1 MTAIAR
7 RLLDLFEGPAGLEP
21 WSPPETGAA
30 LCELLPWRAFDE
42 RGELYV
48 NAGSVGFAIE
58 IPPFAGIDAETLGA
72 LAGTLADAAP
82 ERCTVQVI
90 HWASPRFGAALD
102 AWAGPRAHAGPVQAG
117 MARRRLRLLERAG
130 WRALH
135 PGGPPF
141 TLADYRAF
149 VCASL
154 AGPPGPAPE
163 TALSAFRRA
172 LEGTLASA
180 GAATRRLGPDALLS
194 LASELTAPAITPD
207 EEAGTPTH
215 LHRPN
220 RRWSPRDPLHLQCA
234 APGRALTVA
243 PTGLVFHDGGTPR
256 SAKGGDTRAG
266 DVAVRVLTAATFP
279 EVWPGWRGNA
289 LIGDFHRD
297 FLQPGCPVL
306 TCLTVMTGEAADGE
320 KAFLKSARATQ
331 QAGTGIARYLPG
343 LPEKA
348 RDWQFVTERI
358 KDGERLVR
366 ACYMAAV
373 YAPLDSLDE
382 AEQAV
387 RAIYHGQGWRV
398 SAERYVQLPSWL
410 SCLPMVPAG
419 GLDADLARMGRMK
432 TLLTSSVVNLAPVH
446 GEWRGQSNVLPVG
459 NVPGGGGSSNADNPP
474 ALFLIGRRGQP
485 AGWSPFANEAGN
497 YNVAVTGKSGS
508 GKSVLMQELVTG
520 IVGAGG
526 EAVVIDDGRS
536 FQHTAEALEGAF
548 IAFGKDP
555 ACLNPFAMID
565 AGTANRDGDYR
576 EECFAML
583 AGVIGRMCRRRGS
596 IDDIEAALIA
606 EAIASAW
613 DEKGNEADLGT
624 VRNNL
629 DARDDR
635 RAKDMATALG
645 PWCPGGAMGRLFA
658 GAETPA
664 LDAALTVFELA
675 ELKGR
680 GDVQAV
686 VLMLVVFLAT
696 QRMYH
701 GERTRAKAIVI
712 DEAWDLLSGEDSKAF
727 LEGAA
732 RRARKYRGSLIT
744 GTQSVNDYY
753 ANPAARAA
761 WENSDWTIFLAQK
774 DESVELL
781 KQEKR
786 IHCDPGMERA
796 LQEPDHGR
804 GPLCR
809 AAAARPGRLAGGA
822 PRARCLVGGA
832 VLLARPRLRGGGKA
846 QGRRALHRRGH
857 RPARRG
863 RSPRGRRADRRRGPP
878 RRCRS
883 RHRPC
888 GRQGSGRMNARTVED
903 RREAA
908 AAEDADGRLAWP
920 GDPEGIAAVDID
932 FEALAY
938 VLANTCRFGGRT
950 RQYHSLAAHAVVASE
965 EVEALDGLG
974 AGERRSLALHALI
987 ADAPSAWLRGEPS
1000 SSQRTAKLAASI
1012 EAAVREAAGLDP
1024 VLDEDSAELLRFVF
1038 RMTAAAERRDL
1049 ADADAGP
1056 GAAFPPL
1063 RRRIRAVGPGR
1074 AARLWLARFRALSGP
1089 PRSGDAQ
1096 AGQPDGEENGNG
1108 AGMQAERDAEE
1119 SSDGAARQAA

>member
-1 MTAIAR
+1 MTSIGSGLAR

-82 ERCTVQVI
+82 ERCTVQII

-102 AWAGPRAHAGPVQAG
+102 AWAGPRGHAGGVQAG
-117 MARRRLRLLERAG
+117 MARRRLRLLEGAG

-141 TLADYRAF
+141 TLSDYRAF

-180 GAATRRLGPDALLS
+180 GAATRRLAPDALLS
-194 LASELTAPAITPD
+194 LAAELAAPAIAPD
-207 EEAGTPTH
+207 AEAGTPTP
-215 LHRPN
+215 LHRPR
-220 RRWSPRDPLHLQCA
+220 RRWSPRDALHLQCA

-243 PTGLVFHDGGTPR
+243 PTGLVFHRPGGE
-256 SAKGGDTRAG
+256 

-306 TCLTVMTGEAADGE
+306 TCLTATTGEAADGE

-348 RDWQFVTERI
+348 RDWQCVTERL

-373 YAPLDSLDE
+373 YAPLDALDE

-432 TLLTSSVVNLAPVH
+432 TLLTSSAVNLAPLH
-446 GEWRGQSNVLPVG
+446 GEWRGQPAD
-459 NVPGGGGSSNADNPP
+459 PDNPP

-520 IVGAGG
+520 LIGAGG

-536 FQHTAEALEGAF
+536 FQHTAEALGGVF

-565 AGTANRDGDYR
+565 AGTANHDGDYR

-606 EAIASAW
+606 EAIAAAW
-613 DEKGNEADLGT
+613 DEAGNAADLGT
-624 VRNNL
+624 VRRNL

-712 DEAWDLLSGEDSKAF
+712 DEAWDLLSGEDSRAF

-732 RRARKYRGSLIT
+732 RRARKYRGSLVT

-781 KQEKR
+781 KSEKR

-796 LQEPDHGR
+796 LKSLTTAEGR
-804 GPLCR
+804 
-809 AAAARPGRLAGGA
+809 
-822 PRARCLVGGA
+822 
-832 VLLARPRLRGGGKA
+832 
-846 QGRRALHRRGH
+846 
-857 RPARRG
+857 
-863 RSPRGRRADRRRGPP
+863 
-878 RRCRS
+878 
-883 RHRPC
+883 
-888 GRQGSGRMNARTVED
+888 
-903 RREAA
+903 
-908 AAEDADGRLAWP
+908 
-920 GDPEGIAAVDID
+920 
-932 FEALAY
+932 Y
-938 VLANTCRFGGRT
+938 
-950 RQYHSLAAHAVVASE
+950 
-965 EVEALDGLG
+965 
-974 AGERRSLALHALI
+974 
-987 ADAPSAWLRGEPS
+987 
-1000 SSQRTAKLAASI
+1000 
-1012 EAAVREAAGLDP
+1012 
-1024 VLDEDSAELLRFVF
+1024 AELLLHGPDGWRVARLVLDSWSVALFSSRGPAF
-1038 RMTAAAERRDL
+1038 AAVERLKAEGLSTVEAIDRL
-1049 ADADAGP
+1049 ADDGLRHECPLAD
-1056 GAAFPPL
+1056 GAPTGGNL
-1063 RRRIRAVGPGR
+1063 RHDDNETGNRAEQGGGGDR
-1074 AARLWLARFRALSGP
+1074 AASGRGDGGGDRA
-1089 PRSGDAQ
+1089 
-1096 AGQPDGEENGNG
+1096 G
-1108 AGMQAERDAEE
+1108 ADRDTEHA
-1119 SSDGAARQAA
+1119 DDKGADE

>member
-1 MTAIAR
+1 MSLAR
-7 RLLDLFEGPAGLEP
+7 LMDLFEGPAGLDP
-21 WSPPETGAA
+21 WSPPEMPAA
-30 LCELLPWRAFDE
+30 LHALLPWRAFDE
-42 RGELYV
+42 ASELYV
-48 NAGSVGFAIE
+48 NAGSVGFLVE
-58 IPPFAGIDAETLGA
+58 VPPFPGIDAETLGA

-82 ERCTVQVI
+82 ERATVQVI

-102 AWAGPRAHAGPVQAG
+102 AWAAPRGRAGAVQG
-117 MARRRLRLLERAG
+117 RMATRRTRLLGPAG

-141 TLADYRAF
+141 TLADYRVFIA
-149 VCASL
+149 AAL
-154 AGPPGPAPE
+154 AGPPGPAAE
-163 TALSAFRRA
+163 TALGAFRRA

-180 GAATRRLGPDALLS
+180 GAQARRLEPDALLS
-194 LASELTAPAITPD
+194 LAAELAAPDIGGERD
-207 EEAGTPTH
+207 GGCN
-215 LHRPN
+215 RPR

-234 APGRALTVA
+234 APGRALTVTPA
-243 PTGLVFHDGGTPR
+243 GLVFHHPDG
-256 SAKGGDTRAG
+256 A
-266 DVAVRVLTAATFP
+266 DVAVRVLSAVAFP

-306 TCLTVMTGEAADGE
+306 TTLTVMTGEAADGE
-320 KAFLKSARATQ
+320 RAFLKSARATQ
-331 QAGTGIARYLPG
+331 QAGTGLARYLPG

-348 RDWQFVTERI
+348 RDWQAVTERL
-358 KDGERLVR
+358 KDGERLVK

-373 YAPLDSLDE
+373 YAPPDAIDE

-398 SAERYVQLPSWL
+398 NAERYVQLPSWL
-410 SCLPMVPAG
+410 ACLPMVPAG

-432 TLLTSSVVNLAPVH
+432 TLLTAAAVDLAPVH
-446 GEWRGQSNVLPVG
+446 GEWRGQAANP
-459 NVPGGGGSSNADNPP
+459 DTPP

-485 AGWSPFANEAGN
+485 ACWSPFANAAGN

-536 FQHTAEALEGAF
+536 FQHTAEALGGAF

-565 AGTANRDGDYR
+565 AGTAGHDGDYR

-583 AGVIGRMCRRRGS
+583 AGVVGRMCRRRGS

-606 EAIASAW
+606 EAIAAAW
-613 DEKGNEADLGT
+613 DGEGNGADLGT
-624 VRNNL
+624 VRGHL

-658 GAETPA
+658 GSQTPI

-680 GDVQAV
+680 GDVQGV

-701 GERTRAKAIVI
+701 GPRTRAKAIVI

-732 RRARKYRGSLIT
+732 RRARKYRGALVT

-761 WENSDWTIFLAQK
+761 WENSDWVIFLAQK

-781 KQEKR
+781 KSEKR

-796 LQEPDHGR
+796 LKS
-804 GPLCR
+804 L
-809 AAAARPGRLAGGA
+809 
-822 PRARCLVGGA
+822 
-832 VLLARPRLRGGGKA
+832 
-846 QGRRALHRRGH
+846 
-857 RPARRG
+857 
-863 RSPRGRRADRRRGPP
+863 
-878 RRCRS
+878 
-883 RHRPC
+883 
-888 GRQGSGRMNARTVED
+888 TT
-903 RREAA
+903 
-908 AAEDADGRLAWP
+908 ADGRYAELVLHGPDGWRVARLVLDAWSVALFSSRGP
-920 GDPEGIAAVDID
+920 AFAAVETLKAEGLTTAEAID
-932 FEALAY
+932 RIAGGGDAAPAGAPGKGADTAGPESADGGSSFE
-938 VLANTCRFGGRT
+938 RDGERT
-950 RQYHSLAAHAVVASE
+950 QDE
-965 EVEALDGLG
+965 
-974 AGERRSLALHALI
+974 GERR
-987 ADAPSAWLRGEPS
+987 
-1000 SSQRTAKLAASI
+1000 
-1012 EAAVREAAGLDP
+1012 
-1024 VLDEDSAELLRFVF
+1024 
-1038 RMTAAAERRDL
+1038 
-1049 ADADAGP
+1049 
-1056 GAAFPPL
+1056 
-1063 RRRIRAVGPGR
+1063 
-1074 AARLWLARFRALSGP
+1074 
-1089 PRSGDAQ
+1089 
-1096 AGQPDGEENGNG
+1096 
-1108 AGMQAERDAEE
+1108 
-1119 SSDGAARQAA
+1119 

>member
-1 MTAIAR
+1 MTGLAR

-21 WSPPETGAA
+21 WSQPETGAA
-30 LCELLPWRAFDE
+30 LVELLPWRAFDE

-48 NAGSVGFAIE
+48 NAGSVGFVIE

-72 LAGTLADAAP
+72 LAGTLADAVP

-102 AWAGPRAHAGPVQAG
+102 AWAGPRRDAGSVQAG
-117 MARRRLRLLERAG
+117 MARRRLRLLGGAG

-141 TLADYRAF
+141 TLSDYRAF

-180 GAATRRLGPDALLS
+180 GATTRRLAPDALLS
-194 LASELTAPAITPD
+194 LASELTAPTLAPLPEPGHSCQSTATP
-207 EEAGTPTH
+207 
-215 LHRPN
+215 LHRPH
-220 RRWSPRDPLHLQCA
+220 RRWSPRDALHLQCS

-243 PTGLVFHDGGTPR
+243 PTGLVFHDGETGDTRAGERPGAPR
-256 SAKGGDTRAG
+256 SANRGDTRAGDTRAG
-266 DVAVRVLTAATFP
+266 DVAVRVLSAVAFP

-320 KAFLKSARATQ
+320 RAFLKSARATQ

-348 RDWQFVTERI
+348 RDWQLVTERL

-366 ACYMAAV
+366 ATYMAAV
-373 YAPLDSLDE
+373 YAPLDAIDE

-419 GLDADLARMGRMK
+419 GLDADLARMGRLK
-432 TLLTSSVVNLAPVH
+432 TLLTSSAVNLAPVH
-446 GEWRGQSNVLPVG
+446 GEWRGQGFAPDS
-459 NVPGGGGSSNADNPP
+459 PP

-485 AGWSPFANEAGN
+485 AGWSPFANDAGN

-536 FQHTAEALEGAF
+536 FQHAAEALGGAF

-565 AGTANRDGDYR
+565 AGTAAHDGDYR

-596 IDDIEAALIA
+596 IDDVEAALIA
-606 EAIASAW
+606 DAIAAAW
-613 DEKGNEADLGT
+613 DEAGIEADLGA
-624 VRNNL
+624 VRRHL
-629 DARDDR
+629 QARDDR
-635 RAKDMATALG
+635 RAADMATALG

-658 GAETPA
+658 GAHTPA

-712 DEAWDLLSGEDSKAF
+712 DEAWDLLSGEDSRAF
-727 LEGAA
+727 LEGAG
-732 RRARKYRGSLIT
+732 RRARKYRGSLVT

-753 ANPAARAA
+753 ANPAAQAA

-796 LQEPDHGR
+796 LKSLTTAEGRYAELLLHGPDGWRVARLVLDPWSVALFSSR
-804 GPLCR
+804 GPAF
-809 AAAARPGRLAGGA
+809 AAVERLKAEGLSTVEAIDRLAGDTRAGDAPLAGEDGIGIPEPPPGGA
-822 PRARCLVGGA
+822 PAGGELGHTGDETGIPDAPGADGGA
-832 VLLARPRLRGGGKA
+832 DRGIE
-846 QGRRALHRRGH
+846 H
-857 RPARRG
+857 
-863 RSPRGRRADRRRGPP
+863 
-878 RRCRS
+878 
-883 RHRPC
+883 
-888 GRQGSGRMNARTVED
+888 ED
-903 RREAA
+903 
-908 AAEDADGRLAWP
+908 DKG
-920 GDPEGIAAVDID
+920 
-932 FEALAY
+932 
-938 VLANTCRFGGRT
+938 
-950 RQYHSLAAHAVVASE
+950 ASE
-965 EVEALDGLG
+965 
-974 AGERRSLALHALI
+974 
-987 ADAPSAWLRGEPS
+987 
-1000 SSQRTAKLAASI
+1000 
-1012 EAAVREAAGLDP
+1012 
-1024 VLDEDSAELLRFVF
+1024 
-1038 RMTAAAERRDL
+1038 
-1049 ADADAGP
+1049 
-1056 GAAFPPL
+1056 
-1063 RRRIRAVGPGR
+1063 
-1074 AARLWLARFRALSGP
+1074 
-1089 PRSGDAQ
+1089 
-1096 AGQPDGEENGNG
+1096 
-1108 AGMQAERDAEE
+1108 
-1119 SSDGAARQAA
+1119 